1 MELSASS
8 KSLLVAILNMVL
20 AVFLSWALLGNLSR
34 LKHEKQF
41 AQEKVEIVKEPVAS
55 TDSSD
60 SSGSTE
66 SIESDD
72 SMDSDDAMDS
82 MESVATTTTTARADS
97 TKRTIIT
104 PLPTELKAGKKGLV
118 DFFDILLLML
128 ISGALGG
135 VLSNL
140 RGIFVY
146 YRDEGGLP
154 PDYVVPYVVRPFT
167 GGICGLFIYFVLS
180 LMVTSITL
188 VPVAEGVGFQ
198 GTVSYIAF
206 AIVAGF
212 GSQEFMERL
221 KEIAITIFGIKRE
234 RSAVQKLRDWKRL
247 KDLGLITEDQFNQQR
262 DAAIAGASTP
272 SDEYES
278 FKAPV
283 KPADKQG
290 A

>member
-1 MELSASS
+1 MELSPSS
-8 KSLLVAILNMVL
+8 KSLFVALLNMAL
-20 AVFLSWALLGNLSR
+20 AVFLSWALLGNLSQ
-34 LKHEKQF
+34 LKNEKQF
-41 AQEKVEIVKEPVAS
+41 AQEKVETVKEPVAS
-55 TDSSD
+55 TDSTEP
-60 SSGSTE
+60 TE

-72 SMDSDDAMDS
+72 SMDTMDTMDS
-82 MESVATTTTTARADS
+82 DATTTTTAGADS

-118 DFFDILLLML
+118 DFFDILVLML
-128 ISGALGG
+128 IAGALGG

-154 PDYVVPYVVRPFT
+154 PDYVVPYIVRPFT

-198 GTVSYIAF
+198 GTVSYISF

-221 KEIAITIFGIKRE
+221 KEIAITIFGIKKE
-234 RSAVQKLRDWKRL
+234 RSTVQKLRDWKRL
-247 KDLGLITEDQFNQQR
+247 KDLGLITDEQYNTQR
-262 DAAIAGASTP
+262 DSAIAGASTP

-283 KPADKQG
+283 KPAEKQEG
-290 A
+290 